1 VSVRLLRY
9 TDSVADWT
17 VSSPVRLDL
26 FLASKEGVKSRAS
39 AQKAIKEKRVRVNGK
54 TVSKPSLH
62 LRGGD
67 RVSLTQEERA
77 ADTLSEEYGNLRL
90 SVLYEDDACMVID
103 KPRGIAVHP
112 GSGMKKG
119 EETILGSL
127 GSLFSRR
134 SLPFS
139 APEVLV
145 HRLDKDTTGCLLIA
159 KTPQAHLKLQRQFHD
174 RKVEKQYLALV
185 SGVPSPRAAII
196 DASIGRHTGNRT
208 KMSVLQTTKS
218 RSARTTYRTV
228 ASGGSIALLTLD
240 LHTGRTHQ
248 IRVHLKSIGHPVL
261 GDRKYGNKDSSAL
274 GERLDIRFLCLHAWK
289 LAFVSPTG
297 KNVHVTSPLPGEF
310 ARVLTTLGMRISNH

>member
-1 VSVRLLRY
+1 M
-9 TDSVADWT
+9 
-17 VSSPVRLDL
+17 RLDL

-39 AQKAIKEKRVRVNGK
+39 AQKAITGKRVSVNGK
-54 TVSKPSLH
+54 TVSKPSFH

-67 RVSLTQEERA
+67 RVSLIEEKRA
-77 ADTLSEEYGNLRL
+77 IDALSEEHGNLRL
-90 SVLYEDDACMVID
+90 AVLYEDDACMVID

-127 GSLFSRR
+127 RSLFSRR

-139 APEVLV
+139 APEVLA

-159 KTPQAHLKLQRQFHD
+159 KTPQAHLMLQRQFHD

-185 SGVPSPRAAII
+185 CGTPSPRAAII
-196 DASIGRHTGNRT
+196 DASIGRHTGDRT
-208 KMSVLQTTKS
+208 KMSVLQATKS

-228 ASGGSIALLTLD
+228 ASGHGTALLTLD

-274 GERLDIRFLCLHAWK
+274 GEQLGIQFLCLHAWK
-289 LAFVSPTG
+289 LAFVSPAG
-297 KNVHVTSPLPGEF
+297 KNVHVTSSLPKEF
-310 ARVLTTLGMRISNH
+310 AELVSRIGFPDLTQQLFHG

>member
-1 VSVRLLRY
+1 MSIVFLRY
-9 TDSVADWT
+9 TGSVADWI
-17 VSSPVRLDL
+17 VPSPVRLDL
-26 FLASKEGVKSRAS
+26 FLASKAGVKSRAS
-39 AQKAIKEKRVRVNGK
+39 AQKAIKRKRVCVNGK
-54 TVSKPSLH
+54 TVSKPSLR
-62 LRGGD
+62 LSGGD
-67 RVSLTQEERA
+67 RVSLIEEKRA
-77 ADTLSEEYGNLRL
+77 VDALSEEHGNLRL
-90 SVLYEDDACMVID
+90 GVLYEDDACMVID

-112 GSGMKKG
+112 GSGMKEG

-127 GSLFSRR
+127 RSLFSLH

-139 APEVLV
+139 APEVLA
-145 HRLDKDTTGCLLIA
+145 HRLDKDTTGCLLVA
-159 KTPQAHLKLQRQFHD
+159 KTPQAHLVLQRQFHD
-174 RKVEKQYLALV
+174 RKVEKRYLALV

-196 DASIGRHTGNRT
+196 DASIGRHTGDRT
-208 KMSVLQTTKS
+208 KMSVLQATKS

-228 ASGGSIALLTLD
+228 ASGGGIALLTLD

-310 ARVLTTLGMRISNH
+310 ARVLTTLGMRISSH

>member
-1 VSVRLLRY
+1 MSIVFLRY
-9 TDSVADWT
+9 TGCVADWT

-39 AQKAIKEKRVRVNGK
+39 AQKAIKGKHVCVNGK

-67 RVSLTQEERA
+67 RVSLIEERRV
-77 ADTLSEEYGNLRL
+77 ADALPEKHGSLRL
-90 SVLYEDDACMVID
+90 HVLYEDDACMVID

-112 GSGMKKG
+112 GAGMKG
-119 EETILGSL
+119 DEETILASL
-127 GSLFSRR
+127 RPLFSAR

-145 HRLDKDTTGCLLIA
+145 HRLDKDTTGCLLVA
-159 KTPQAHLKLQRQFHD
+159 KTPKAHLALQRQFHD

-196 DASIGRHTGNRT
+196 DAGIGRHSGDRT
-208 KMSVLQTTKS
+208 KMSVLQATKS

-228 ASGGSIALLTLD
+228 ASGHGTALLMLD

-261 GDRKYGNKDSSAL
+261 GDGKYGNKDSSAL

-297 KNVHVTSPLPGEF
+297 KNVQVMSPLPEEF
-310 ARVLTTLGMRISNH
+310 ADILSKLGMKVTA